1 MIIGF
6 YRAAEGPKYDASFA
20 QASIMRYRPSPVT
33 AAHLGQPRA
42 ADAAAGTTAR
52 LTGLAG
58 GHRVNTLRLCR
69 LP

>member
-20 QASIMRYRPSPVT
+20 QASIMSYRPSPVT

-42 ADAAAGTTAR
+42 ADAAAQRGPR
-52 LTGLAG
+52 LG
-58 GHRVNTLRLCR
+58 
-69 LP
+69 